1 MNIKGQGALEYLLL
15 IGGALI
21 VVAVV
26 LTVLPNLASSGKGAV
41 TDAGNQAIDAIS
53 GIVKC
58 SDNTTEE
65 ICTAKAHCVWD
76 AVNLCDAECA
86 SITTKSICDI
96 EKAVDGSAC
105 TWDAATAACS

>member
-1 MNIKGQGALEYLLL
+1 MNMKGQGALEYLLL

-41 TDAGNQAIDAIS
+41 TDAGNQAIGSIV

-65 ICTAKAHCVWD
+65 ICSAKAHCVWD
-76 AVNLCDAECA
+76 AVTLCDADCA
-86 SITTKSICDI
+86 VITQKSICDS
-96 EKAVDGSAC
+96 EKC
-105 TWDAATAACS
+105 TWDAATATCS